1 MERIDSPFLDLGKQ
15 IIGYLPNLLGGMIL
29 LIVGWLIGWLAKRLT
44 VQLLIVLR
52 FERLFVRMQWRRA
65 LSKADIRYAVF
76 NFIGN
81 IVFFIVFLIFLNS
94 ALDAMKLTAL
104 SNLIQQSVIFIPK
117 LFVAFIIFGA
127 GWIIAGRVS
136 TAVYNSLLKENIR
149 HYSMISRLTKFIIV
163 LFFSAMALVE
173 IDIATQIV
181 IIGYTTIMITLG
193 IIFVILALAA
203 KQSILGE
210 IIHPNE
216 KNFEN

>member
-1 MERIDSPFLDLGKQ
+1 
-15 IIGYLPNLLGGMIL
+15 
-29 LIVGWLIGWLAKRLT
+29 
-44 VQLLIVLR
+44 
-52 FERLFVRMQWRRA
+52 
-65 LSKADIRYAVF
+65 
-76 NFIGN
+76 
-81 IVFFIVFLIFLNS
+81 
-94 ALDAMKLTAL
+94 
-104 SNLIQQSVIFIPK
+104 
-117 LFVAFIIFGA
+117 
-127 GWIIAGRVS
+127 
-136 TAVYNSLLKENIR
+136 
-149 HYSMISRLTKFIIV
+149 MISRLTKFIIV